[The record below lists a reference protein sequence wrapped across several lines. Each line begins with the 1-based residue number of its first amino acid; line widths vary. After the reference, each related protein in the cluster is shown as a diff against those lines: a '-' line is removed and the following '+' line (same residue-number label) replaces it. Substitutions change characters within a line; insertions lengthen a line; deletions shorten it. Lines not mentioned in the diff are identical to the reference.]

1 MGSGYGF
8 GKTILFNEHFVVYGI
23 PAIASAINYKTIA
36 MVERGEKDA
45 FEDRRKGTAGYSQAK
60 MAQQMEAI
68 GIIKRELS
76 VKDGLHIVL
85 EGDLPAFSGIGASA
99 ANSVAITRAIA
110 DEYKLKLSDEE
121 INNIAYKAE
130 KAFAG
135 TPSGI
140 DNTAATYGGLIWFKR
155 SADPY
160 SDEPP
165 LVERIRAKPFNMLLA
180 NSGVVADTKKVIEG
194 VRERREKNREAYAR
208 IFERA
213 ENIAYEARKALE
225 TNDLEEVGRLMNED
239 HKLLQQIGVSS
250 DVLDRMVELA
260 LKAGAPGAKL
270 TGGGV
275 GGCMIA
281 LTPENQQKIEEAFKS
296 AGFETLRIT
305 VGGE

>member
-36 MVERGEKDA
+36 RVEKSEKDA
-45 FEDRRKGTAGYSQAK
+45 FEDHRKGTAGYSQAK

-68 GIIKRELS
+68 SIIKRELS
-76 VKDGLHIVL
+76 INDELHIVL

-99 ANSVAITRAIA
+99 ANSVAIARAIV
-110 DEYKLKLSDEE
+110 DEYKLNLSDEE
-121 INNIAYKAE
+121 INKIAYKAE

-160 SDEPP
+160 SDELP
-165 LVERIRAKPFNMLLA
+165 LVEKIRTKPFDMLLA

-194 VRERREKNREAYAR
+194 VRERREKDRKAYDR
-208 IFERA
+208 IFAQA
-213 ENIAYEARKALE
+213 ESIAHEARKALE
-225 TNDLEEVGRLMNED
+225 ANDLEAVGRLMNED

-250 DVLDRMVELA
+250 DVLDKMVELA

-281 LTPENQQKIEEAFKS
+281 LTPGNQQKVEEAFKN

>member
-23 PAIASAINYKTIA
+23 PAIASAINYRTVAI
-36 MVERGEKDA
+36 VEPSEKDI

-76 VKDGLHIVL
+76 VKNGLHIVL

-99 ANSVAITRAIA
+99 ANSVAIARAIA
-110 DEYKLKLSDEE
+110 DEYGLKLSDEE
-121 INNIAYKAE
+121 INRIAYKAE

-155 SADPY
+155 STDPY

-165 LVERIRAKPFNMLLA
+165 MVERIKTKPFDMLLA

-194 VRERREKNREAYAR
+194 VRERREKNKDRYDR
-208 IFERA
+208 IFEQA

-225 TNDLEEVGRLMNED
+225 TDDLERVGKLMNED

-250 DVLDRMVELA
+250 DALDNMVELA
-260 LKAGAPGAKL
+260 LKAGALGAKL

-281 LTPENQQKIEEAFKS
+281 LTPENQQKVEETFKS